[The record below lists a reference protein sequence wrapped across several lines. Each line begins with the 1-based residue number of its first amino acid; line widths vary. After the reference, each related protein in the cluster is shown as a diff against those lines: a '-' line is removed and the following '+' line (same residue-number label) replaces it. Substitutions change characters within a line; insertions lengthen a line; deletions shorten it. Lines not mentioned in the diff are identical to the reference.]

1 MERNRSVGV
10 KKDSNRISYTAMARK
25 LVIAV
30 FWLLVWQLLAF
41 FVGNDILLPAPAKAL
56 GRLGELLFTGAF
68 ARPVLGSLGRIGAG
82 FLLGTASGLLLAIL
96 SSKSRLFEELIKPAI
111 LLCKTVPIASFVVL
125 LLIWWGSRNLSVSVC
140 FLIVLPNIY
149 LGTLEGIRNTD
160 KKLLEMAKVF
170 CLSRQTCFFYIYRPA
185 LKPFINSSLKLALG
199 MCWKSGVAA
208 EVIGTPEFSIGEQ
221 LYFSKIHL
229 DMADLFAW
237 TAVIILLS
245 ICFEKFV
252 LWVVEGFFAWEPSCG
267 CPSVVVKTDAYSPLP
282 MGGMAGVC
290 AENTV
295 GVTGQRTTNPMIQ
308 VSHLWKTFDNEI
320 LFEDFNAVYQPGST
334 YYLTD
339 PSGSGKTTL
348 LRMLAGLEKPDQ
360 GEITFLTCSMVF
372 QEDRLCEDYSAV
384 KNVEMVTGDRKRAV
398 EALEQLLEPEALTK
412 PCSQLSGG
420 MKRRVSLVRAMEA
433 AGNVVLLDE
442 PFTGMDAVT
451 REHAEQYIRQKQQ
464 DRTLIIA
471 THI

>member
-25 LVIAV
+25 LVIAA

-41 FVGNDILLPAPAKAL
+41 LVGNDILLPAPAKAL

-82 FLLGTASGLLLAIL
+82 FLLGTVAGLVLAVL

-170 CLSRQTCFFYIYRPA
+170 CLPRRTCFFYIYRPA
-185 LKPFINSSLKLALG
+185 LKPFLNSSLKLALG

-252 LWVVEGFFAWEPSCG
+252 LWVVEGFFVWEPSCG
-267 CPSVVVKTDAYSPLP
+267 CPAVVVKTDAYSPLP
-282 MGGMAGVC
+282 MGGMLAY
-290 AENTV
+290 A
-295 GVTGQRTTNPMIQ
+295 
-308 VSHLWKTFDNEI
+308 LKTPW
-320 LFEDFNAVYQPGST
+320 A
-334 YYLTD
+334 
-339 PSGSGKTTL
+339 
-348 LRMLAGLEKPDQ
+348 
-360 GEITFLTCSMVF
+360 
-372 QEDRLCEDYSAV
+372 
-384 KNVEMVTGDRKRAV
+384 
-398 EALEQLLEPEALTK
+398 
-412 PCSQLSGG
+412 
-420 MKRRVSLVRAMEA
+420 
-433 AGNVVLLDE
+433 
-442 PFTGMDAVT
+442 
-451 REHAEQYIRQKQQ
+451 
-464 DRTLIIA
+464 
-471 THI
+471 